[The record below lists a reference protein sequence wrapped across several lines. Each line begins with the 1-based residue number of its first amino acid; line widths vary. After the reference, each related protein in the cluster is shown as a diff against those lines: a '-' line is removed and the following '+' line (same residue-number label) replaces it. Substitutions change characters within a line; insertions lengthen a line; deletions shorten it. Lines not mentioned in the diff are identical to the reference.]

1 MTNRF
6 SRRLFLSA
14 CALGAAGAVL
24 GAPPRAP
31 RKNVALVLDASAAEA
46 DAFARRREAVVKAI
60 EQLDDADFVSVV
72 VFADRPTVLVSARPA
87 GDKAAIVAQVRTLEA
102 KGEQAL
108 FAGLSKGADEVRRNA
123 QPGFENRIVLFSDGG
138 TGTVGPSGG
147 DVVARLV
154 DSFQKERIQ
163 VRTPD
168 NRPLGALAAGPGGR
182 RGGWGQP
189 GRGPGGMGPFNR
201 GPAGRRERM
210 GFGGGRPPR
219 ENQP

>member
-6 SRRLFLSA
+6 SRRHFLSV
-14 CALGAAGAVL
+14 CALGAAGAAL
-24 GAPPRAP
+24 GAPRAP
-31 RKNVALVLDASAAEA
+31 RKNVALVLDASAGEA
-46 DAFARRREAVVKAI
+46 DAFARRREAVVKAV

-72 VFADRPTVLVSARPA
+72 VFADRPAVLVSARPA
-87 GDKAAIVAQVRTLEA
+87 GDKAAIVAVVRALEA

-123 QPGFENRIVLFSDGG
+123 QPGFENGIVLFSDGG

-154 DSFQKERIQ
+154 ASLQKERIH
-163 VRTPD
+163 VRTSD
-168 NRPLGALAAGPGGR
+168 NRPLGILAPGSDR
-182 RGGWGQP
+182 RGVRGQP
-189 GRGPGGMGPFNR
+189 GRGPGVKGPFR
-201 GPAGRRERM
+201 GPAGWRERM
-210 GFGGGRPPR
+210 GFGGVRPPR